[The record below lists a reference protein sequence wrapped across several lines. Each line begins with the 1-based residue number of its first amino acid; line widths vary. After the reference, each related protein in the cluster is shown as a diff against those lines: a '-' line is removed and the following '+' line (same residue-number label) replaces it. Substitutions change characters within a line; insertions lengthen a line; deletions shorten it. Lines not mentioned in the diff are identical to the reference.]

1 MSYLEIEKVIGRE
14 IIDSRGNPTVE
25 AEVWLADGTIAGSAT
40 NLYLCMQ
47 KAISFGI
54 PMEQAIRSA
63 TIIPARQIGREAE
76 IGSIEPGKLA
86 DFVVCAPD
94 LTPKAVYLGG
104 EIVE

>member
-1 MSYLEIEKVIGRE
+1 
-14 IIDSRGNPTVE
+14 
-25 AEVWLADGTIAGSAT
+25 
-40 NLYLCMQ
+40 MQ
-47 KAISFGI
+47 KAVSFGI

-63 TIIPARQIGREAE
+63 TIIPARRE
-76 IGSIEPGKLA
+76 IGPRSRDRLHRADGKLA